1 MKPLLLTIWKTIWE
15 MLWKIYEQTFS
26 SLFHLLG
33 QPRAEAPNRC
43 LLSLL
48 PPLPPYQRTS
58 PLEREPR
65 SRHGEDRGGFVGEDL
80 GKTQDISFFKVF
92 FWNHEASFWVC
103 ISQLFE
109 YSDESWSVGNH
120 KLVWRRKFIT
130 QIRDPIYVG
139 SLRPERGNFL
149 TLILTDF
156 ETAKLLCRVLHSGR
170 SSASRPHLW
179 HWLLRH
185 LALRLSPSEQSQ
197 RRSRLWILW
206 GCSWGYFNGC
216 NHGML
221 TRFDQH
227 KLNMGPQ
234 NLWSDMMISAQHIS

>member
-1 MKPLLLTIWKTIWE
+1 MWNHKKANDIYQAFFLET
-15 MLWKIYEQTFS
+15 LWKIY
-26 SLFHLLG
+26 
-33 QPRAEAPNRC
+33 AEAPNRC

-58 PLEREPR
+58 PLERKPR
-65 SRHGEDRGGFVGEDL
+65 SRRSGGLVGEDL
-80 GKTQDISFFKVF
+80 GKTQDISFFQKF
-92 FWNHEASFWVC
+92 FFNHEASFWVC

-109 YSDESWSVGNH
+109 YSYESWSVGNR
-120 KLVWRRKFIT
+120 KLVWRRTFIT

-156 ETAKLLCRVLHSGR
+156 ETAKLLWRVLHSGR

-197 RRSRLWILW
+197 RRSRLWIL
-206 GCSWGYFNGC
+206 GGAVGVNGC

-221 TRFDQH
+221 TSISW
-227 KLNMGPQ
+227 NMGPQ
-234 NLWSDMMISAQHIS
+234 NLWLDMMISAQNIS